1 MLARVEDLEGVD
13 HAEID
18 YRGDLLRLSL
28 SDDLALAL
36 TADLLRGLGYE
47 SERATDAEVQMV
59 SGWYDIASVGDLSR
73 VEASVIAERTV
84 PPFALTRKL
93 SPDQTAR
100 VRSAVVDALH
110 DCFVSTPLAS
120 GPTLGVFRLS
130 CVRAVE
136 DNVRP
141 IVGRASARTLGALLN
156 ADLNQDH
163 RGLEQGRLREIT

>member
-1 MLARVEDLEGVD
+1 VLARVEDLDGVA

-28 SDDLALAL
+28 SSDLALQLA
-36 TADLLRGLGYE
+36 ADLLKGLGYE
-47 SERATDAEVQMV
+47 SERASDAEVQTV
-59 SGWYDIASVGDLSR
+59 TRWYDIDSVGDLSR

-93 SPDQTAR
+93 SPDQTDR
-100 VRSAVVDALH
+100 VRGAVVDALH
-110 DCFVSTPLAS
+110 NCFVSTPLAS
-120 GPTLGVFRLS
+120 RPSLGAFRLS
-130 CVRAVE
+130 CVRTVE
-136 DNVRP
+136 ESVRP

-163 RGLEQGRLREIT
+163 RR